1 MRKILFLL
9 LCAPSLLFAQNDSLV
24 LRKIYDYYLVNGKAY
39 DHLRDLTKNIGGRL
53 SGSAQAAKAVAWAQA
68 IMKASLADTVYLQPC
83 LVPHWE
89 RGAKEICYLTANGK
103 KTSLKVTALGSSFGT
118 GEKGI
123 TASVVEVSSFD
134 ELEKLGT
141 AVKGKIVFYNVF
153 FDQRHISTG
162 SAYGETVKYRALGA
176 SRAAKFG
183 ALAVLVRSM
192 SSVADDEPHT
202 GNMRYDTT
210 ISRTKIPAVA
220 LSYFAADDLHSAL
233 QKQTPVTVY
242 LETHCKQLPPS
253 PSYNVVAQLN
263 GTVDNKILVS
273 GGHLDSW
280 DNGEGAHDDGA
291 GVVQTIEIL
300 YMYKALGLK
309 PRHTIRVVAFMNEE
323 NGLAGGQAY
332 AMEAR
337 LKNEV
342 HLAAL
347 ETDAGGF
354 TPRGFGVDTLN
365 GLYKTVSGLK
375 KLFDPYLTMHL
386 TSEGGGADISPL
398 EEMKVPCIGFEP
410 DSQRYFDIHHTAR
423 DVFET
428 VNKRELHLGGAAI
441 GALIYLLDQHL

>member
-1 MRKILFLL
+1 MRKILLGLIILPTLL
-9 LCAPSLLFAQNDSLV
+9 ASQNDSLM
-24 LRKIYDYYLVNGKAY
+24 LRKIYDYYLVNGRAY
-39 DHLRDLTKNIGGRL
+39 DHLRELTKTIGGRL
-53 SGSAQAAKAVAWAQA
+53 SGSPQAAKAVAWAQK
-68 IMKASLADTVYLQPC
+68 IMRESLADTVYLQPC
-83 LVPHWE
+83 MVPHWE
-89 RGAKEICYLTANGK
+89 RGAKEICFLNDGGK
-103 KTSLKVTALGSSFGT
+103 KLPLKVTALGSSVGT
-118 GEKGI
+118 GAKGI
-123 TASVVEVSSFD
+123 TASVVEVHSFD

-153 FDQRHISTG
+153 FNQRHISTG
-162 SAYGETVKYRALGA
+162 TAYGETVKYRALGA
-176 SRAAKFG
+176 SRAAKYG
-183 ALAVLVRSM
+183 AVAVLVRSM

-202 GNMRYDTT
+202 GNMRYDTS

-220 LSYFAADDLHSAL
+220 LSYIAADALHNVIAT
-233 QKQTPVTVY
+233 KNTATVY
-242 LETHCKQLPPS
+242 LETHCQQLPPS
-253 PSYNVVAQLN
+253 PSYNVVAQIN
-263 GTVDNKILVS
+263 GTVDNQIIVS

-300 YMYKALGLK
+300 YLYKALGIK

-332 AMEAR
+332 AKEAKQ
-337 LKNEV
+337 KNEV

-365 GLYKTVSGLK
+365 GLYNKVQGMK
-375 KLFDPYLTMHL
+375 KLFEPYLVLHL
-386 TSEGGGADISPL
+386 ATDGGGADISPL

-423 DVFET
+423 DVFES
-428 VNKRELHLGGAAI
+428 VNKRELHLGGATIA
-441 GALIYLLDQHL
+441 ALIYLLDQHL